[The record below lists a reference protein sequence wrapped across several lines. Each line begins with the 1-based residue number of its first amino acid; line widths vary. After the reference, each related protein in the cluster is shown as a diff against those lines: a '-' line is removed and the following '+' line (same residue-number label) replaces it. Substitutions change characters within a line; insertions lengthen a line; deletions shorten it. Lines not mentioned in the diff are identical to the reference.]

1 MKKIP
6 LFSAQK
12 SNEIS
17 DYMPFRH
24 TRTYIRSK
32 SILFP
37 SNHSLKVSIGYRI
50 IHNFKAHRSEWDLLT
65 RRVPIKYFSAIGVDL
80 DVLRFALELDQQ
92 EFDQFLELPFYPKS
106 GGIRLMSKKYRT
118 IEFPHKTT
126 EGEAIQIL
134 KEYSKDTGMYCFITQ
149 ANVRTIWVQPDGTLL
164 TMLDKPELEIGKA
177 WVRASETGKT
187 VGKAFRG

>member
-6 LFSAQK
+6 LLSVQK

-17 DYMPFRH
+17 DYVPFRH
-24 TRTYIRSK
+24 TKTYIRSK

-37 SNHSLKVSIGYRI
+37 SNHNLMVSIAYRI

-80 DVLRFALELDQQ
+80 DVLRFTLELDQQ

-106 GGIRLMSKKYRT
+106 GGIRLMSTEYRT
-118 IEFPHKTT
+118 IEFPPKTT
-126 EGEAIQIL
+126 EGKAIQIL
-134 KEYSKDTGMYCFITQ
+134 QEYSKGTGMYCFITQ
-149 ANVRTIWVQPDGTLL
+149 ANIKTIWVQPDGALST
-164 TMLDKPELEIGKA
+164 TFYRPEIEIVKA
-177 WVRASETGKT
+177 WVKASGTG
-187 VGKAFRG
+187 R